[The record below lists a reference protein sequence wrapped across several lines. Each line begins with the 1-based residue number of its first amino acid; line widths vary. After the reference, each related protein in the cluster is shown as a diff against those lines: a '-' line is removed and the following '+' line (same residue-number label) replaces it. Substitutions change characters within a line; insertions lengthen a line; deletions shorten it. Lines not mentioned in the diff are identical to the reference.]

1 VAHINL
7 EAVADTLAIQHLL
20 ARYPVLVDSGDLDAL
35 DDLFT
40 ADAHLD
46 FSGFGGP
53 NAGLTEMKEFLKG
66 NLALF
71 ARTQHMMG
79 LPLITLNAHTAT
91 ARTPCHNPMVIEQK
105 DGTTQAWLIGLV
117 YDDEF
122 VETAE
127 GWRFASRTATRVY
140 SVVGLADTPLSG

>member
-1 VAHINL
+1 VAHIDL

-20 ARYPVLVDSGDLDAL
+20 ARYPALVDSGDLDGL

-40 ADAHLD
+40 AEARLD
-46 FSGFGGP
+46 FTSFGGP
-53 NAGLTEMKEFLKG
+53 DAGLAEMKEFLKG

-79 LPLITLNAHTAT
+79 LPLIELNAHTAT

-105 DGTTQAWLIGLV
+105 DGTQQAWLIGLW

-122 VETAE
+122 VETAD
-127 GWRFASRTATRVY
+127 GWRFASRTATRCS
-140 SVVGLADTPLSG
+140 SVIGLTDTPLSG